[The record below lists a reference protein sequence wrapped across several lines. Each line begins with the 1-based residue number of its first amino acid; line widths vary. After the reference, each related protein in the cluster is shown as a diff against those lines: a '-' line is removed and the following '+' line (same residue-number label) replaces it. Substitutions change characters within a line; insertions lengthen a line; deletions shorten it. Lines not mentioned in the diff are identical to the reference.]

1 MRRQGRI
8 RRVTV
13 RHYKAGMTLASGS
26 EQPAHNHT
34 MKYLAK
40 LFLTLLLL
48 AQVPAWAWSNHALP
62 TYRAFDTMPEVAR
75 AAPVRVEPLER
86 FLKAQEQPIAELL
99 ASQETWARANMPHYA
114 PRADALA
121 FRGDPARS
129 DAERR
134 QAFLTALRVSP
145 LSRFALF
152 LQPDLRTRPDAT
164 RAQLPHDA
172 VNFLPGQANDERR
185 FVPIEPGQTV
195 APLAVLATASDE
207 PDYGLDINL
216 WGDSPTHWGKRYGF
230 GTLPFGNP
238 ALHYATQAPFHMGF
252 YHQAWLIYKAAPFIQ
267 RTYPLMRIQQYSSLS
282 TLAFRTGHDY
292 WGWRFA
298 GLALH
303 YIQDL
308 TQPYHADLAPGNSTL
323 GLIGTNTLAMA
334 GFPKRRDDLIVLL
347 SNRHLAIEKFQNES
361 MVANARAGTD
371 TTLERALRELPQ
383 DAGYP
388 AWTVLYARDTVA
400 REAHASSE
408 QTVRTILATVPA
420 AYVSDPAFDF
430 GVNEHD
436 IGLLADIDKQGPTQ
450 RAELEQQ
457 VALLL
462 ARFGAHSRNTVRG
475 ILRAAQR
482 QPVTPVTAP

>member
-1 MRRQGRI
+1 
-8 RRVTV
+8 
-13 RHYKAGMTLASGS
+13 
-26 EQPAHNHT
+26 
-34 MKYLAK
+34 MK
-40 LFLTLLLL
+40 LL
-48 AQVPAWAWSNHALP
+48 ARLFASTLILLQPPAWAWSNHALP
-62 TYRAFDTMPEVAR
+62 TYRAFETMPEVAQ
-75 AAPVRVEPLER
+75 AATVMAEPLEV
-86 FLKAQEQPIAELL
+86 FLKAQEPAMAELL
-99 ASQETWARANMPHYA
+99 AGQETWARANMPHYA
-114 PRADALA
+114 PRADDLA
-121 FRGDPARS
+121 FRADPARS

-152 LQPDLRTRPDAT
+152 LQPDMRAAPDPARPP
-164 RAQLPHDA
+164 LPHDA
-172 VNFLPGQANDERR
+172 VNSLPVQTNDERR
-185 FVPIEPGQTV
+185 FVRIEPGQAV

-216 WGDSPTHWGKRYGF
+216 WDDSPSHWGKRYGF

-252 YHQAWLIYKAAPFIQ
+252 YHQDWLIYKAAPFIQ

-282 TLAFRTGHDY
+282 ALAFRTGHGY

-308 TQPYHADLAPGNSTL
+308 TQPYHADLSPGDSTL
-323 GLIGTNTLAMA
+323 GLIATNVMAMV
-334 GFPKRRDDLIVLL
+334 GFPQRRDDLIVLL
-347 SNRHLAIEKFQNES
+347 SNRHLALEKFQNEA

-371 TTLERALRELPQ
+371 SALEQALRDLGQ

-388 AWTVLYARDTVA
+388 AWTVVYARDTVA
-400 REAHASSE
+400 REARGSSG
-408 QTVRTILATVPA
+408 QTVRTILSTVPP

-430 GVNEHD
+430 GVNEND
-436 IGLLADIDKQGPTQ
+436 IRLLADIDKQGPTR
-450 RAELEQQ
+450 RAELERQ
-457 VALLL
+457 VAVLL
-462 ARFGAHSRNTVRG
+462 ARLGAHSRNTVRG

-482 QPVTPVTAP
+482 QP